1 MAIILNLVAFTACLL
16 WFHRIMNAP
25 EHKLLFPLVLVY
37 LGSVI
42 LSFFIA
48 LAVQHGFL
56 DGVVHLMACAV
67 SISVFWI
74 WTTIIIIMKHSKSGQ
89 TKYIGID
96 LAQTSVLI
104 IIPIFILLLVSNLT
118 FKIGG

>member
-1 MAIILNLVAFTACLL
+1 MAIILNLIAFTVCLL

-25 EHKLLFPLVLVY
+25 EHKLLFPVVLVY
-37 LGSVI
+37 LGSAI

-48 LAVQHGFL
+48 LAVQHDFL
-56 DGVVHLMACAV
+56 DGIIHLLACAV
-67 SISVFWI
+67 SISVFWL

-89 TKYIGID
+89 TKYIWID
-96 LAQTSVLI
+96 LAQTSALLI
-104 IIPIFILLLVSNLT
+104 VPIFIVLMVTSLP